1 MVQLMLI
8 DELIPNVNLEDCKTE
23 FKGII
28 KEGKGEGSERLEI
41 GWLKQL
47 ASFANTFGGVMYIGV
62 DNKTHTVLA
71 LPHEEADKT
80 SLMVQR
86 QIEEHI
92 EPPLNYFIEK
102 IIVPNTSPTRY
113 VIAVH
118 VEKSKYPPV
127 SLRFNGIG
135 VIYVRHFGKTS
146 VASGEEIRNLIMN
159 SDSASFDLL
168 ETDKKYHKDDFKF
181 LNDFY
186 KKNNDGKDLKEKD
199 LINIGFIDSFGRLR
213 RGALLFKDDCDDGRT
228 LVECS
233 QFLGVSKGENTFYAS
248 KTIKGNLLYELE
260 EMVNFVTSHSADGF
274 VKTNDSKEKYVAF
287 PRRSLIEGIANA
299 LGHRNY
305 FIQGGQ
311 IEINIYKD
319 RLEIISPGSL
329 IGSKWL
335 NKETNLAKIPPL
347 RRNELICSVFSLCK
361 MMDHKESGFD
371 KIEEEYKPY
380 GEKFSPFAS
389 SNDSF
394 FSLTLPDLTHVN
406 GLVSKATNPPVHTLE
421 LLDCKNALKILSFCY
436 NENKTASDIAN
447 YLKIKPSSY
456 FRKEMLLPLVEKGYL
471 LTIRGEYPATYRAN
485 SSKVIPD

>member
-1 MVQLMLI
+1 MLI
-8 DELIPNVNLEDCKTE
+8 DELIPNVNLEDYKTE

-28 KEGKGEGSERLEI
+28 KEGKGEGPERLEI

-47 ASFANTFGGVMYIGV
+47 TSFANTFGGVLYIGV
-62 DNKTHTVLA
+62 DNKTHNILA
-71 LPHEEADKT
+71 LSHEEADKI

-86 QIEEHI
+86 KIEEHV
-92 EPPLNYFIEK
+92 EPPLNYFIER
-102 IIVPNTSPTRY
+102 IIVPNTSPIRY

-135 VIYVRHFGKTS
+135 VIYVRHFDKTS

-168 ETDKKYHKDDFKF
+168 ETEEKYHREDFKF

-199 LINIGFIDSFGRLR
+199 LINIGFIDSFGHLR

-248 KTIKGNLLYELE
+248 KTIKGNLLYEFE

-274 VKTNDSKEKYVAF
+274 VKTNGSKEKYVAF

-361 MMDHKESGFD
+361 IMDHKGSGFD

-394 FSLTLPDLTHVN
+394 FSLTLPDLTHAD
-406 GLVSKATNPPVHTLE
+406 GLVSKAINPPVHTLE

-471 LTIRGEYPATYRAN
+471 LTIRGDYPATYRAN

>member
-1 MVQLMLI
+1 MLI
-8 DELIPNVNLEDCKTE
+8 EELVQNVNLEDYKTE

-47 ASFANTFGGVMYIGV
+47 TSFANTFGGTMYIGV
-62 DNKTHTVLA
+62 DNKTHNVLA
-71 LPHEEADKT
+71 LSHDEADKI

-86 QIEEHI
+86 QIEEHV
-92 EPPLNYFIEK
+92 EPPLNYVIEK
-102 IIVPNTSPTRY
+102 IIVPNTSPIRY
-113 VIAVH
+113 VIAIH

-146 VASGEEIRNLIMN
+146 VASGEEIRGLIMN

-168 ETDKKYHKDDFKF
+168 ETDEKYDKEDFKF
-181 LNDFY
+181 LNEFY
-186 KKNNDGKDLKEKD
+186 RKRNDGKELKEKD
-199 LINIGFIDSFGRLR
+199 LINIGFINSSGYLR
-213 RGALLFKDDCDDGRT
+213 RGSLLFNDNCKDNRT

-233 QFLGVSKGENTFYAS
+233 QFLGVSKGENTFYAN

-260 EMVNFVTSHSADGF
+260 EIIKFVTSHSANGFIKTDDG
-274 VKTNDSKEKYVAF
+274 KKKYLAY
-287 PRRSLIEGIANA
+287 PQRSLIEGVANA

-319 RLEIISPGSL
+319 RLEIVSPGSL
-329 IGSKWL
+329 LGNKWL
-335 NKETNLAKIPPL
+335 NKETNLSKIPPL

-361 MMDHKESGFD
+361 IMDHKGSGFD

-380 GEKFSPFAS
+380 GEKMAPFAS
-389 SNDSF
+389 SDDSF
-394 FSLTLPDLTHVN
+394 FSLTLPDLTHIN
-406 GLVSKATNPPVHTLE
+406 GLVSEAINPPVHTIE
-421 LLDCKNALKILSFCY
+421 LLESKNALKILSFCY
-436 NENKTASDIAN
+436 NENKTATEIAN
-447 YLKIKPSSY
+447 YLKIKSSTY

-471 LTIRGEYPATYRAN
+471 LSIDSNYPVTYRSN
-485 SSKVIPD
+485 SSKVFPD